1 MEQYSK
7 AEKKEVGVLVN
18 FVRIYCDAKHGERHE
33 MKEAREM
40 SGRKTILCL
49 ECTELV
55 EYAMEK
61 LRRCP
66 LSPKPSCKKCH
77 IHCYGKEQRARIREI
92 MAFSGRR
99 MILRGRLDYLCH
111 YLF

>member
-1 MEQYSK
+1 MERYPS
-7 AEKKEVGVLVN
+7 AGKKEVGVLVN
-18 FVRIYCDAKHGERHE
+18 FVRIYCAAKHGARHE
-33 MKEAREM
+33 MKEVREL
-40 SGRKTILCL
+40 SVWKTVLCL
-49 ECTELV
+49 ECADLL
-55 EYAMEK
+55 EYAMER

-66 LSPKPSCKKCH
+66 LSPKPSCRKCH